1 MSKSLDI
8 ALNWKAMTGQPMADE
23 IIEDLQRL
31 EQIENVDG
39 GEALKMLEKLYSD
52 RIPTEPETIK
62 TVNIELCLEEEAEIY
77 NTIKQSLTPPTEQ
90 EVCRKLSEY
99 YGTEVYYSK
108 NKFIIKKSSRL
119 TDYVIINSLINK
131 PHLITLIGQFYEVR
145 KDE

>member
-90 EVCRKLSEY
+90 EVCEALGEHFGK
-99 YGTEVYYSK
+99 EVTYSK
-108 NKFIIKKSSRL
+108 KTSGFYLGKKRITSYFPHNK
-119 TDYVIINSLINK
+119 YLIRCYLP
-131 PHLITLIGQFYEVR
+131 PHLITLIGQFYE
-145 KDE
+145 